1 MTYTTNIPVSGD
13 TLGGTR
19 DRIRTNFQEIANV
32 MAENH
37 VAFNDADEGKHKFL
51 QMPVQAAAPATGASE
66 AAFYVKDDG
75 GGVAQFFVKGEQTG
89 SEYQITS
96 IASGADAQIAEFGT
110 FTNYSGSFNG
120 GWSFLPGG
128 LLLQYGTVT
137 TTGAITAVT
146 FPKPFAAATT
156 PYSIMLTASG
166 TANNDDVQT
175 VNTGTPPTNTTFR
188 INRTGS
194 NRTLY
199 WQAIGK
205 A

>member
-110 FTNYSGSFNG
+110 NTNYSGSLNG

-128 LLLQYGTVT
+128 LLIQYGL
-137 TTGAITAVT
+137 TGSYSGDSTPTIA
-146 FPKPFAAATT
+146 FPKAFSEV
-156 PYSIMLTASG
+156 PYSIQATMLRNVS
-166 TANNDDVQT
+166 NVDVVYIRQA
-175 VNTGTPPTNTTFR
+175 PTTTNFQLR
-188 INRTGS
+188 INQIGS
-194 NRTLY
+194 SKIY
-199 WQAIGK
+199 WIAIGK